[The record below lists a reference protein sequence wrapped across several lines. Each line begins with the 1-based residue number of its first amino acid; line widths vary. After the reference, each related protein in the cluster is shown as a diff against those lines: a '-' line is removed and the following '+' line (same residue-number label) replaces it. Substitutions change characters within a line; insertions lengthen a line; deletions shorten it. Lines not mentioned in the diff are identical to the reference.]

1 MHTPRAAGATRQ
13 ARCAALALAAG
24 LALAAPAPATAAA
37 EGPTQRSVL
46 EQWLSGL
53 PVVGRYFG
61 GDGEDA
67 PSADGTRV
75 APHYRLDVQAPE
87 PIDALVRNHT
97 LLGRWR
103 QRPDYDP
110 SQLDLFLRRAPG
122 EIRDLLA
129 AEGWFSPASI
139 DVRRTGDGVAVVV
152 DPGPR
157 TVAGALELG
166 IEGAAAAEAHAALRD
181 QLHRDW
187 RLQPGAPLRSA
198 DWEDAKRALL
208 SGLRDAGFLRA
219 RIVDSEARVDRA
231 AARAALA
238 LRVDSGER
246 LSYGEVR
253 VQGLDR
259 YPRSVVDGL
268 VPFAPGDPYDARDV
282 FVLQTRLNGSG
293 WFSAVNVRPDL
304 AELERDPTAAAVPIR
319 VDVVERQAK
328 RLTLGGGI
336 DTDRGLSV
344 LAAWEHRNVAGRG
357 IQTFNGI
364 ELDLERQLLY
374 TQWETPQEEG
384 GRRWQL
390 GARAEHRDVSNDVTD
405 ALSVFASRNRRRG
418 DIETALSLQYQFERQ
433 RIRFAP
439 GDEPIF
445 DNRAVVAG
453 WSWTQRKLDSPL
465 LPSRGYIVS
474 GQLSGASE
482 ALGSMRTFVRGYG
495 FAYAI
500 VPLDA
505 PDGTVFGR
513 LVLRGEL
520 GIVWAEDRFGIPTAN
535 LFRTGG
541 DRSVRGYA
549 SQSLGVPFGEATV
562 PGRYLAVGSVEYQH
576 PIGRDL
582 ALAAFYDRG
591 NATDSWDEM
600 KLVAGWGLGL
610 RWRTPVGPLN
620 LDVARGVAV
629 GEWRLHFSLGVVF

>member
-1 MHTPRAAGATRQ
+1 MRTPRSPVLNRVPIGIAS
-13 ARCAALALAAG
+13 ALAAALL
-24 LALAAPAPATAAA
+24 LAVAAPASASDAAAA
-37 EGPTQRSVL
+37 EPGAFER
-46 EQWLSGL
+46 WLSGL
-53 PVVGRYFG
+53 PVVGRFFG
-61 GDGEDA
+61 GGDVA

-103 QRPDYDP
+103 QRPDFDP
-110 SQLDLFLRRAPG
+110 SQLDLFVRRAPA

-139 DVRRTGDGVAVVV
+139 DVRPIDGGVAVIV

-157 TVAGALELG
+157 TVAGDLDLA
-166 IEGAAAAEAHAALRD
+166 IDGAAAGDTYGSLRER
-181 QLHRDW
+181 LRADW
-187 RLQPGAPLRSA
+187 RLQPGTPLRSA
-198 DWEDAKRALL
+198 DWEGAKRALL
-208 SGLRDAGFLRA
+208 SELRDAGFLRA
-219 RIVDSEARVDRA
+219 RIVDSEALVDRS

-238 LRVDSGER
+238 LRVDSGAR
-246 LSYGEVR
+246 LVYGEVR
-253 VQGLDR
+253 VHGLDR
-259 YPRSVVDGL
+259 YPRSVIDGL
-268 VPFAPGDPYDARDV
+268 APFRPGDPYDARDV
-282 FVLQTRLNGSG
+282 FVLQTRLNGAG

-304 AELERDPTAAAVPIR
+304 VELERDPDAGAVPIR

-336 DTDRGLSV
+336 DTDRGLSL
-344 LAAWEHRNVAGRG
+344 LAAWEHRNVAGLG
-357 IQTFNGI
+357 VQTFNGI

-374 TQWETPQEEG
+374 TQWETPQDADG
-384 GRRWQL
+384 QRWQL

-405 ALSVFASRNRRRG
+405 ALSVFAARNRRRG
-418 DIETALSLQYQFERQ
+418 DIETGFSLQYQFERQ
-433 RIRFAP
+433 RIVFGP
-439 GDEPIF
+439 GNEPVF

-453 WSWTQRKLDSPL
+453 WTWTQRKLDSPL
-465 LPSRGYIVS
+465 QPTRGYIVS

-482 ALGSMRTFVRGYG
+482 ALGAMRTFVRAYG
-495 FAYAI
+495 FGYLI
-500 VPLDA
+500 LPLDL
-505 PDGTVFGR
+505 PDGSVFGR
-513 LVLRGEL
+513 LVVRGEL

-562 PGRYLAVGSVEYQH
+562 PGRYLGVASVEYQH
-576 PIGRDL
+576 PIARDV

-591 NATDSWDEM
+591 NAADTWAS
-600 KLVAGWGLGL
+600 LQPVAGWGLGV

-620 LDVARGVAV
+620 FDVARGVAV
-629 GEWRLHFSLGVVF
+629 GQWRLHFSLGVVF